1 MAEEN
6 RDKGKK
12 EKKKKSQRREEGEK
26 MFYGRGKI
34 EKKEEDRK
42 K

>member
-12 EKKKKSQRREEGEK
+12 EKKKRKVKEEKREK